1 MKPIRVI
8 GTGLFFATW
17 GISCIAFT
25 LIGLPLV
32 WLFFFRSDNREI
44 LFRRFIGLFFRC
56 FLKAAQWFG
65 LISFEVLGLERF
77 RSNVLVVSN
86 HPSLVDVMFLL
97 GWVPELV
104 CIVKNGLFRNPLTAF
119 TVPSAG
125 YIDNDSEE
133 LLPLAIEC
141 LRSGQSLLIFPEG
154 TRTEPGGSF
163 QFRRGAANIALFASV
178 PICPVTIF
186 MNPIAWGKHQAW
198 WNVVGDDTPHY
209 KIEFHQTLDLSQFEG
224 TRSRKARSVTKEL
237 EMFYGENAGSKA
249 VYNS

>member
-119 TVPSAG
+119 TVTSAG

-209 KIEFHQTLDLSQFEG
+209 KIEFHQTWDLSQFEG

-249 VYNS
+249 VYDS

>member
-25 LIGLPLV
+25 LIGLPLGG
-32 WLFFFRSDNREI
+32 LFFFRSDNREI

-56 FLKAAQWFG
+56 FMKAAQWFG

-119 TVPSAG
+119 TVTSAG

-209 KIEFHQTLDLSQFEG
+209 KIEFHQTWDLSQFEG
-224 TRSRKARSVTKEL
+224 TRSRKARTVTKEL